1 MGHYPAADHTAG
13 TMRLV
18 YNEDSGAYAGKIAE
32 AAHTYNAIACV
43 GPPRTHH
50 TAPMDHPH
58 AAASTSRSPPPV
70 AGPVFRRTMSKSHQH
85 VSGSLVY

>member
-32 AAHTYNAIACV
+32 AAHTYNAIACGTPPHTPHRTD
-43 GPPRTHH
+43 GPPTRRRFHVPLP
-50 TAPMDHPH
+50 ASRRRARLSPH
-58 AAASTSRSPPPV
+58 DE
-70 AGPVFRRTMSKSHQH
+70 
-85 VSGSLVY
+85 